1 MFDYFGWKPRPSVA
15 ARRRQAELEKAKLSK
30 KGRVISPV
38 AIQGHKIAH
47 TFWGKAWCAN
57 LESYSDY
64 ANRLPRGR
72 SYVRNGL
79 VVHLEIVAGSISA
92 LVRGSS
98 LYKVSI
104 TIAAVP
110 KARWK
115 SIQKDSGGAIDSIV
129 ELLQGR
135 FSPAIMERISRQ
147 GDGLFP
153 SPMEIDLDC
162 SCPDG
167 AVMCKHVAAVLYGV
181 GARLDEQPELLFT
194 LRKVDAQDLIST
206 VGAHTRLTADGR
218 SSAKVLEDGKLSE
231 LFGLQ
236 LAEGPVL
243 REPKKVVR
251 KVARPK
257 ASVTPAAKRT
267 RVTKSGSAKKVAKPK
282 ASVTASSKSARAT
295 KKGMAKKKKR

>member
-1 MFDYFGWKPRPSVA
+1 MFDYFGWKPRPTVT

-30 KGRVISPV
+30 KGRVIAPV
-38 AIQGHKIAH
+38 TIQGHKIAH
-47 TFWGKAWCAN
+47 TFWGKAWCRN

-79 VVHLEIVAGSISA
+79 VVHLEIAAGSISA

-104 TIAAVP
+104 TIASVP
-110 KARWK
+110 KARWT

-135 FSPAIMERISRQ
+135 FSTAIMERISRQ

-153 SPMEIDLDC
+153 SPREIDLDC

-167 AVMCKHVAAVLYGV
+167 AVMCKHIAAVLYGV
-181 GARLDEQPELLFT
+181 GARLDEQPDLLFT

-206 VGAHTRLTADGR
+206 VDAHTRLTTSGP
-218 SSAKVLEDGKLSE
+218 SSARVLAGSNLSE

-236 LAEGPVL
+236 LAEISGV
-243 REPKKVVR
+243 RGPKKVV
-251 KVARPK
+251 
-257 ASVTPAAKRT
+257 
-267 RVTKSGSAKKVAKPK
+267 TKG
-282 ASVTASSKSARAT
+282 TRAT
-295 KKGMAKKKKR
+295 TAIRATPKNVRVKQKAPAKKKQ